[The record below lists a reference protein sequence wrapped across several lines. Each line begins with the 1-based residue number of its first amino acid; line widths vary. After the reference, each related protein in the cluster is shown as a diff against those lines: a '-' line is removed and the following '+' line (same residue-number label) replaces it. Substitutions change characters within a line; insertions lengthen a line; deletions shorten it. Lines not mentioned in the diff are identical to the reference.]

1 MRSFM
6 VRLPPDPVQS
16 NCVHPAT
23 QRNSNRPA
31 FQFCEPARLARRLA
45 LVVCGLIAVGAATAQ
60 EPTGPSRAQVYRRV
74 EALTALGREMFFD
87 PSLSASGKLS
97 CASCHSPVDAFGPP
111 NALAVQRGGRDLDQ
125 FGLRAP
131 PSLKYQQATPQF
143 TEHFFDSDDAADDS
157 IDNGPTGGL
166 TWDGRADR
174 ARDQARIPL
183 LSPFEMANQ
192 SPAELVARLSR
203 TAYAAEF
210 RRIFGKEIFAESGA
224 AFAAALEAL
233 EVFQQN
239 AAEFYPYSSKYDA
252 YLAHKAEL
260 SDQERRGLA
269 LFEDPAKGNCARCHV
284 STPGKDGTP
293 PQFTDYGL
301 VAIGVPRN
309 PAIPAN
315 GDPGF
320 FDLGLCGPL
329 RTDLRDRAQYCGRFK
344 TPSLRNVAARRVF
357 FHNGIFH
364 TLREVMEFYA
374 QRDTNPEKWYP
385 RNAEGRVRKFDDL
398 PAAYRANVDIERPF
412 GGHPGDQPAL
422 SENEIGDVIAFLQTL
437 SDGFSPRP

>member
-1 MRSFM
+1 MCSFP
-6 VRLPPDPVQS
+6 LSPVQS
-16 NCVHPAT
+16 TCVDRAT

-31 FQFCEPARLARRLA
+31 FQFCELARLVQRVV
-45 LVVCGLIAVGAATAQ
+45 LVVCGVFAIDAATAE
-60 EPTGPSRAQVYRRV
+60 EPPGLSRAQVYRRV

-87 PSLSASGKLS
+87 PSLSASGKMS
-97 CASCHSPVDAFGPP
+97 CASCHSPLDAFGPP
-111 NALAVQRGGRDLDQ
+111 NALPVQPGGRELDQ
-125 FGLRAP
+125 FGIRAV
-131 PSLKYQQATPQF
+131 PSLKYLQATPQF
-143 TEHFFDSDDAADDS
+143 TEHFFDSDDEANDS

-166 TWDGRADR
+166 TWDGRVDR

-192 SPAELVARLSR
+192 SPAELVTRLSR
-203 TAYAAEF
+203 TAYADEF
-210 RRIFGKEIFAESGA
+210 RRIFGEDIFAEPSA

-239 AAEFYPYSSKYDA
+239 PAEFYPYSSKYDA

-260 SDQERRGLA
+260 SDQERRGLE

-284 STPGKDGTP
+284 STQGKDGTP

-301 VAIGVPRN
+301 VAIGMPRN

-329 RTDLRDRAQYCGRFK
+329 RTDLPDRAEYCGRFK
-344 TPSLRNVAARRVF
+344 TPSLRNVALRRVF
-357 FHNGIFH
+357 FHNGAFH

-385 RNAEGRVRKFDDL
+385 RDGQGEVRKFDDL
-398 PAAYRANVDIERPF
+398 PAAYHANIDMEPPF
-412 GGHPGDQPAL
+412 GGHPGDAPAL
-422 SENEIGDVIAFLQTL
+422 SETEIEDVIAFLQIL
-437 SDGFSPRP
+437 SDGFSPTP

>member
-1 MRSFM
+1 MGNFPLS
-6 VRLPPDPVQS
+6 PVQS

-23 QRNSNRPA
+23 QHNSNRSQ
-31 FQFCEPARLARRLA
+31 FQFCEPLRLARRAA
-45 LVVCGLIAVGAATAQ
+45 LVACGVFAIGAASAQ
-60 EPTGPSRAQVYRRV
+60 EPAALSRAQVYGRV

-87 PSLSASGKLS
+87 SSLSASGKMS
-97 CASCHSPVDAFGPP
+97 CATCHSPLDAFGPP
-111 NALAVQRGGRDLDQ
+111 NALPVQPGGRDLDQ
-125 FGLRAP
+125 FGIRAV
-131 PSLKYQQATPQF
+131 PSLKYLQATLQF
-143 TEHFFDSDDAADDS
+143 TEHFFDSDDEADDS
-157 IDNGPTGGL
+157 VDNGPTGGL
-166 TWDGRADR
+166 TWDGRVDR

-192 SPAELVARLSR
+192 RPAELVTRLSR
-203 TAYAAEF
+203 ATYADEF
-210 RRIFGKEIFAESGA
+210 RRIFGEEIFAEPGGA
-224 AFAAALEAL
+224 FSAALEAL

-239 AAEFYPYSSKYDA
+239 PAEFYPYSSKYDA
-252 YLAHKAEL
+252 YLARKAEL
-260 SDQERRGLA
+260 SDQERRGLE

-293 PQFTDYGL
+293 PQFTDFGL

-329 RTDLRDRAQYCGRFK
+329 RTDLRDRAEYCGRFK
-344 TPSLRNVAARRVF
+344 TPSLRNVALRRVF

-385 RNAEGRVRKFDDL
+385 RDAEGRVRKFDDL
-398 PAAYRANVDIERPF
+398 PAAYHANVDAAPPF
-412 GGHPGDQPAL
+412 GGHPGDAPAL
-422 SENEIGDVIAFLQTL
+422 SENEIDDVIAFLQTL
-437 SDGFSPRP
+437 SDGFSPGP

>member
-1 MRSFM
+1 MGSFP
-6 VRLPPDPVQS
+6 LSPAQS
-16 NCVHPAT
+16 SCVHRAT

-31 FQFCEPARLARRLA
+31 FQFCEPARLGRLSV
-45 LVVCGLIAVGAATAQ
+45 LVVCGVLAIGAATAE
-60 EPTGPSRAQVYRRV
+60 EPTGLSRAQVYRRV
-74 EALTALGREMFFD
+74 DALTALGREMFFD
-87 PSLSASGKLS
+87 ASLSASGKMS
-97 CASCHSPVDAFGPP
+97 CTSCHSPLDAFGPP
-111 NALAVQRGGRDLDQ
+111 NALPVQRGGRDLDQ
-125 FGLRAP
+125 FGIRAP
-131 PSLKYQQATPQF
+131 PSLKYLQATPQF
-143 TEHFFDSDDAADDS
+143 TEHFFDSDEAAEDS

-192 SPAELVARLSR
+192 GPAELGTRLGQA
-203 TAYAAEF
+203 AYADEF
-210 RRIFGKEIFAESGA
+210 RRTFGRDIFAEPTGA
-224 AFAAALEAL
+224 FSAALEAL
-233 EVFQQN
+233 EAFQQN
-239 AAEFYPYSSKYDA
+239 PAEFYPYSSKYDA

-260 SDQERRGLA
+260 SEQERRGLE

-315 GDPGF
+315 GDRGF

-329 RTDLRDRAQYCGRFK
+329 RTDLRDRAEYCGRFK

-357 FHNGIFH
+357 FHNGFFH
-364 TLREVMEFYA
+364 TLREVVEFYA

-385 RNAEGRVRKFDDL
+385 RDTRGRVRKFDDL
-398 PAAYRANVDIERPF
+398 PAAYHANVDIERPF
-412 GGHPGDQPAL
+412 GGHPGNEPAL
-422 SENEIGDVIAFLQTL
+422 SENEIEDVIAFLETL
-437 SDGFSPRP
+437 SDGFSPGP